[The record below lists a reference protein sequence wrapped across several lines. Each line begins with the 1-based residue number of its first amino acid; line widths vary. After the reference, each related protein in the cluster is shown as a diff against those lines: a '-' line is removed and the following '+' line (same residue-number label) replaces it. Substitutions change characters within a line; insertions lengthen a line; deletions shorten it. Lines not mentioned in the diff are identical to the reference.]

1 MMIDIDDFK
10 GVNDQYDHST
20 GNDGLYW
27 NYVFEDKKAKYP
39 LIEPC
44 WFGGDEFLIA
54 RSNSNYYSKRY

>member
-44 WFGGDEFLIA
+44 
-54 RSNSNYYSKRY
+54 